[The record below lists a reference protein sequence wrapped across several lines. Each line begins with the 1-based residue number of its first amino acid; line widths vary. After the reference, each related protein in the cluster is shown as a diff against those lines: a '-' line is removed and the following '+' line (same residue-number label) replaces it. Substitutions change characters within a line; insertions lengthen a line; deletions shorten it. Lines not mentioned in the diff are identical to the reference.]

1 MSDDILQGF
10 LSASVKVFHHIW
22 PLQFITHFSV
32 VIPCSNT
39 WTKKNMNNDQIFWF
53 TVENN
58 LYLNNTCS
66 NGGTLWCYLDQKHAN
81 LRKWLIWL
89 IISSILKIRNVFF
102 WAPNQHITMI
112 SEESCDTEGTAAEN
126 IALPSQQYIKKY
138 IQIDKIYF
146 KLLYQYI
153 SWY

>member
-10 LSASVKVFHHIW
+10 LSASVKVFHHIR

-66 NGGTLWCYLDQKHAN
+66 NGGTLGCYLDQKHCKFEKMTN
-81 LRKWLIWL
+81 LINHKFNIKNKKCFFLSTKSAYNNDFWRIMWHW
-89 IISSILKIRNVFF
+89 RNSCWEYSF
-102 WAPNQHITMI
+102 AITTI
-112 SEESCDTEGTAAEN
+112 H
-126 IALPSQQYIKKY
+126 KKY
-138 IQIDKIYF
+138 IKIENRYF